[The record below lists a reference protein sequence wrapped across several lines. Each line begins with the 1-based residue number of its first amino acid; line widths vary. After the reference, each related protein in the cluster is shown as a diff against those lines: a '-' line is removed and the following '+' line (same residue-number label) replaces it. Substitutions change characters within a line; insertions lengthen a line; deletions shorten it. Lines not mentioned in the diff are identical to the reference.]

1 MTSATQGPIPIIRSG
16 ETTNSNAM
24 HDGTPMA
31 RTNTSGSYLG
41 LSAGLS
47 GSASFREAMAVSF
60 GKDVADLLEYSI
72 GRFSSSTDSDATVA
86 GPSSVRLES
95 TFCRNFTCCGK
106 ELDDLH
112 DLLQHYEE
120 CHVRFEDD
128 DTESMVTD
136 EDMDDASMTTEA
148 SASSQHPTAAAPL
161 AGTTDVGMSNSSVDE
176 EMPSARS
183 RPLISSTINNTP
195 MVSTTNENL
204 EYPSAFDTAVMC
216 SPSGRGKKRTH
227 GQQAGGS
234 SSNPLFRALLENG
247 GRHPLSM
254 SGTYS
259 SPFSSPGT
267 SRAGTPSIDSENE
280 AFLGSTT
287 QPTIFSN
294 LNIRGNAA
302 DDQLPSCAPPNLFFP
317 SANVASLQRP
327 VKRERFGPI
336 TTPSTPSTPTTA
348 NFSGSSTSAADNSTS
363 EHRPYKCPAPG
374 CDKAYKQMNGL
385 KYHRL
390 HGHCN
395 QNLRNVNSGNA
406 TSSPNTVTTASS
418 TQGSTAQKPSTPN
431 ILGAGVTSAS
441 ASSNDT
447 SIGTPGPVLGS
458 GDATAKSDFK
468 PDSPQSDV
476 IMTGI
481 STPAQ
486 GLFSSLNY
494 GTPLG
499 SPTAPNKQEPV
510 SVSPAKNLN
519 NAQPDK
525 MYVCQVGNCDKRYKN
540 LNGLRYHYLHS
551 GSHGLLGLQLLH
563 ANGGGASAKADSVS
577 GRPPVSTDTLSR
589 EQIVQAAA
597 AAQALLSQQ
606 GANCNKGPNGNTNPN
621 LTAAAFLSSVTN
633 NNAAIA
639 MANAEPL

>member
-1 MTSATQGPIPIIRSG
+1 
-16 ETTNSNAM
+16 
-24 HDGTPMA
+24 
-31 RTNTSGSYLG
+31 
-41 LSAGLS
+41 
-47 GSASFREAMAVSF
+47 
-60 GKDVADLLEYSI
+60 
-72 GRFSSSTDSDATVA
+72 
-86 GPSSVRLES
+86 
-95 TFCRNFTCCGK
+95 
-106 ELDDLH
+106 
-112 DLLQHYEE
+112 
-120 CHVRFEDD
+120 
-128 DTESMVTD
+128 
-136 EDMDDASMTTEA
+136 
-148 SASSQHPTAAAPL
+148 
-161 AGTTDVGMSNSSVDE
+161 
-176 EMPSARS
+176 
-183 RPLISSTINNTP
+183 
-195 MVSTTNENL
+195 
-204 EYPSAFDTAVMC
+204 
-216 SPSGRGKKRTH
+216 
-227 GQQAGGS
+227 
-234 SSNPLFRALLENG
+234 
-247 GRHPLSM
+247 
-254 SGTYS
+254 
-259 SPFSSPGT
+259 
-267 SRAGTPSIDSENE
+267 
-280 AFLGSTT
+280 
-287 QPTIFSN
+287 
-294 LNIRGNAA
+294 
-302 DDQLPSCAPPNLFFP
+302 
-317 SANVASLQRP
+317 
-327 VKRERFGPI
+327 
-336 TTPSTPSTPTTA
+336 
-348 NFSGSSTSAADNSTS
+348 
-363 EHRPYKCPAPG
+363 
-374 CDKAYKQMNGL
+374 MNGL

-406 TSSPNTVTTASS
+406 TSSPDTVTTASS
-418 TQGSTAQKPSTPN
+418 TQGSTIQKPSTPN
-431 ILGAGVTSAS
+431 VLGAGVTSAS

-447 SIGTPGPVLGS
+447 SIGTPGSVLGS

-519 NAQPDK
+519 NALPDK

>member
-1 MTSATQGPIPIIRSG
+1 MTSATPGPIPIIRSG
-16 ETTNSNAM
+16 ETSNSNAM

-31 RTNTSGSYLG
+31 RTGTSSSYLG
-41 LSAGLS
+41 LSTGLS

-120 CHVRFEDD
+120 CHVQFEDD
-128 DTESMVTD
+128 DTESMMTD
-136 EDMDDASMTTEA
+136 EDMDDASITEA
-148 SASSQHPTAAAPL
+148 SASSQHPTAATPL
-161 AGTTDVGMSNSSVDE
+161 AASTDIGSNNSAVVED
-176 EMPSARS
+176 MPAARS
-183 RPLISSTINNTP
+183 RPLIPSSMNNTP

-216 SPSGRGKKRTH
+216 SPSSRGKKRTH
-227 GQQAGGS
+227 GQQASGS
-234 SSNPLFRALLENG
+234 SSNPLFRTLLENG

-259 SPFSSPGT
+259 SPFSSPGN

-280 AFLGSTT
+280 AFFGSAT
-287 QPTIFSN
+287 QPTMFSN
-294 LNIRGNAA
+294 LNIRSNAA

-317 SANVASLQRP
+317 SANVSSLQRP

-336 TTPSTPSTPTTA
+336 TTPSTPPTPTNA
-348 NFSGSSTSAADNSTS
+348 NVSGSSVSAADNSAT

-395 QNLRNVNSGNA
+395 QNLHNVNTGNA
-406 TSSPNTVTTASS
+406 TASPNTVTPASS
-418 TQGSTAQKPSTPN
+418 TQGSTIQKPSTPN
-431 ILGAGVTSAS
+431 LFSVGVTSTS
-441 ASSNDT
+441 ASSSDASMGT
-447 SIGTPGPVLGS
+447 SGSVLGS
-458 GDATAKSDFK
+458 GDAAAKSDSK

-486 GLFSSLNY
+486 GLFPSLNY
-494 GTPLG
+494 GTPMG
-499 SPTAPNKQEPV
+499 SPTAPNKPEPV

-519 NAQPDK
+519 NVQPDK